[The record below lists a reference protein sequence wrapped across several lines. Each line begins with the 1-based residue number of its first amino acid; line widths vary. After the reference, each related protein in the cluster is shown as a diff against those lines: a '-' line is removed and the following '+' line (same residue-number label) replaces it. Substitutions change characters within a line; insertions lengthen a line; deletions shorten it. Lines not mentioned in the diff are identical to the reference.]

1 MLWVQATAAQRQEL
15 LREPGELR
23 APVDALVS
31 VPAAAHKDGWL
42 HRDIKPSNILHF
54 DSRWTLADWASSRPR
69 GQTTKVGRTGR
80 FIGTE
85 GFAAPELPCRRLM
98 NRTVPRNPRS
108 AHSTCAV
115 ANVAWPHSLA
125 RHPAE
130 PIPAFD
136 LPCRHNSWAAA
147 CCSWSRVT
155 IFTPVGSWTTRGSSG
170 VSAGSEGG
178 STRRGDDRSLS
189 SRPPVRDWPT
199 GGSGSRCKESRSLA
213 RVIDEQG
220 GVIYFLID
228 FPNLVRNFGH
238 LACLAAPFTS
248 PLPHSPSLTRHAAA
262 RSAPKAALAPAPAW
276 RSR

>member
-23 APVDALVS
+23 ALVDALVS

-98 NRTVPRNPRS
+98 NRTVPRNPLS

-125 RHPAE
+125 RHPADPRLRPPLPPQLVGGSLLFME
-130 PIPAFD
+130 PGHD
-136 LPCRHNSWAAA
+136 LHPCRQLDYLRFVGGVCWFRRRFDQTGAMTVHCLLDRPSEIGPQVVAAA
-147 CCSWSRVT
+147 
-155 IFTPVGSWTTRGSSG
+155 
-170 VSAGSEGG
+170 AA
-178 STRRGDDRSLS
+178 
-189 SRPPVRDWPT
+189 
-199 GGSGSRCKESRSLA
+199 K
-213 RVIDEQG
+213 
-220 GVIYFLID
+220 
-228 FPNLVRNFGH
+228 N
-238 LACLAAPFTS
+238 LAAS
-248 PLPHSPSLTRHAAA
+248 PE
-262 RSAPKAALAPAPAW
+262 
-276 RSR
+276 